1 MKINKFF
8 LIFLVMALVLAAPC
22 RGETPAAG
30 EPPATNKPAIV
41 IKLPK
46 PREDGKTSVESA
58 LRHRRA
64 TREFRNTPLTLA
76 EVSQLLWA
84 AQGITSPDGKRTA
97 PSAGALYPL
106 EVFVVAG
113 SVESLPAGVY
123 RYRPQGHDLSRVTDG
138 DKRVKLA
145 SLAQEQTWLKGA
157 PAIIVIAGV
166 YERTA
171 VKYKERAER
180 YVHIEA
186 GHASQN
192 VQLQAVALELGA
204 VIVGAFDDD
213 QVKRVLG
220 LAADEQP
227 LCLLPVGRPR
237 TLRSW
242 F

>member
-1 MKINKFF
+1 MKSIFF
-8 LIFLVMALVLAAPC
+8 PIILVMAVVLAAPC
-22 RGETPAAG
+22 RGQTPATG
-30 EPPATNKPAIV
+30 NPPATNKPAVV
-41 IKLPK
+41 IKLPQ

-58 LRHRRA
+58 LRHRRS
-64 TREFRNTPLTLA
+64 TRQFRDTPLTLA

-84 AQGITSPDGKRTA
+84 AQGITGAEGRRTA

-113 SVESLPAGVY
+113 NVEGLSAGVY
-123 RYRPQGHDLSRVTDG
+123 RYRPGEHDLSLVTDG
-138 DKRVKLA
+138 DRRVKLA
-145 SLAQEQTWLKGA
+145 AAAQEQIWLKGA
-157 PAIIVIAGV
+157 PAIIVITGV

-171 VKYKERAER
+171 ARYKERAER
-180 YVHIEA
+180 YVRIEA

-192 VQLQAVALELGA
+192 VQLQAVALDLGT

-213 QVKRVLG
+213 RVKRELG

-227 LCLLPVGRPR
+227 LCLLPVGRPHV
-237 TLRSW
+237 LRSW

>member
-1 MKINKFF
+1 M
-8 LIFLVMALVLAAPC
+8 
-22 RGETPAAG
+22 
-30 EPPATNKPAIV
+30 
-41 IKLPK
+41 
-46 PREDGKTSVESA
+46 
-58 LRHRRA
+58 
-64 TREFRNTPLTLA
+64 
-76 EVSQLLWA
+76 
-84 AQGITSPDGKRTA
+84 
-97 PSAGALYPL
+97 
-106 EVFVVAG
+106 
-113 SVESLPAGVY
+113 
-123 RYRPQGHDLSRVTDG
+123 
-138 DKRVKLA
+138 
-145 SLAQEQTWLKGA
+145 KGA